1 MNGDGI
7 TRDVESVEG
16 AIAKT
21 FFKRLDIHLFTYESF
36 LGFGFEA
43 FIIGAIAAVTFGA
56 VVGFTS
62 LINPLLVAILLFVA
76 FAVPLTGS
84 THYDPRL
91 GTLTSAI
98 FITSLRATQVYLGVA
113 PATEAF
119 LQLALIWG
127 IVQVFLIGYLPG
139 KIIPTSEHLGFLTKG
154 LTGIAVLYGASEYFV
169 WNKAT
174 ELGLSGDVIL
184 AYPVWSVFLIAGA
197 SSVATFIF
205 ANTFCPYMMV
215 PLLSRNN
222 NARYCG
228 SGNYIFDIGSPVD
241 IDQETIEMASK
252 RGFKLV
258 SELPAVTVFNCPRG
272 GMISVYTTGKVLI
285 RKVNKGTANRVFNNL
300 STILKASSYNN

>member
-1 MNGDGI
+1 MNGDGV
-7 TRDVESVEG
+7 TRDVELVED
-16 AIAKT
+16 AITKT
-21 FFKRLDIHLFTYESF
+21 FFKRFDFHLFTYESF
-36 LGFGFEA
+36 LGFGFES
-43 FIIGAIAAVTFGA
+43 FVIGAIAAVAFG
-56 VVGFTS
+56 VVIGVTS
-62 LINPLLVAILLFVA
+62 SINPLLVAILLFVA

-91 GTLTSAI
+91 GTLTSVT

-113 PATEAF
+113 PATVAF
-119 LQLALIWG
+119 LQLAGIWG
-127 IVQVFLIGYLPG
+127 LIQVFLIGYLPG

-154 LTGIAVLYGASEYFV
+154 LAGIAVLYGASEYFV
-169 WNKAT
+169 WTKAM
-174 ELGLSGDVIL
+174 ELGLSSNVIL
-184 AYPVWSVFLIAGA
+184 AYPVWSIFLIAGA

-228 SGNYIFDIGSPVD
+228 SGNYIFDMESQVK
-241 IDQETIEMASK
+241 IDQKTIEAASK

-258 SELPAVTVFNCPRG
+258 SELPAVTVFSCPRG
-272 GMISVYTTGKVLI
+272 GMISVYATGKVLI

-300 STILKASSYNN
+300 STILKASSSNN

>member
-7 TRDVESVEG
+7 TRYIEIVG
-16 AIAKT
+16 NAFTNTI
-21 FFKRLDIHLFTYESF
+21 FKLPDFHLFSYESF
-36 LGFGFEA
+36 LGFGVETFL
-43 FIIGAIAAVTFGA
+43 IGTIAAITFGTM
-56 VVGFTS
+56 VGMTTIFS
-62 LINPLLVAILLFVA
+62 PLAVAILLFVA

-91 GTLTSAI
+91 GTLTAAV
-98 FITSLRATQVYLGVA
+98 FITSLRGTQVYLGAA

-119 LQLALIWG
+119 LQLAIIWG
-127 IVQVFLIGYLPG
+127 IVQVILIGYLPG

-154 LTGIAVLYGASEYFV
+154 MTGIALLYGASEYFV
-169 WNKAT
+169 WQKAT
-174 ELGLSGDVIL
+174 EIGLSSDVIL
-184 AYPVWSVFLIAGA
+184 TYPIWSIFLIAGA

-215 PLLSRNN
+215 PLISRNN
-222 NARYCG
+222 HARYCG
-228 SGNYIFDIGSPVD
+228 SGNYIFDIGAPVKLN
-241 IDQETIEMASK
+241 QETIKTASK

-272 GMISVYTTGKVLI
+272 GMISVYRSGKVLI

-300 STILKASSYNN
+300 SALIKDSA